1 MTMTSVG
8 PHMCFS
14 HGVHE
19 EVLPEYDALELRD
32 NSSVT
37 FVQPEAVKSMKGE
50 TPERHVLSLRNH
62 RTWTG

>member
-8 PHMCFS
+8 PHVCFS

-32 NSSVT
+32 YDTDIQLKTLSRRLEVFNR
-37 FVQPEAVKSMKGE
+37 KIIMRRDSMIF
-50 TPERHVLSLRNH
+50 
-62 RTWTG
+62 